1 MAPEGWAG
9 IEPASPLVEPVL
21 VPVRRGPQVA
31 DLAVAASTTT
41 ADVVAFL
48 PRLAVAVTP
57 DWLARLAAALGDGV
71 VAATPTLVH
80 PERPW
85 HRATEHDLLVRAA
98 GLSVAVDPDGS
109 PSVIARHAGGDVE
122 LARPPSEVIGAPLL
136 GLVVDRTAYLAAGGL
151 IEQEGDDDVAALD
164 LCARLRAAGGRVVH
178 VPGAALYDDRPVR
191 ARVELRRPIDPAA
204 AAWRGFVERHGPA
217 VVRAARES
225 RDRRDRWV
233 ITTAAPSARVAD
245 RWGDWHFGEAIG
257 RALEERGEDVRVQ
270 TLDAVDSLASRARDL
285 HLVVRGL
292 APVRR
297 TPGQRHVL
305 WVISH
310 PDDITAAECDE
321 ADLVLAA
328 SPMFAA
334 HLRTITSTP
343 VEVLLQATDTRRFFP
358 RPVARAHRHDVT
370 VVAKTRDVRRKAVAD
385 ALAAGLRPSIY
396 GGGWRGVVDPGLV
409 VADHVDNRDLP
420 VVYSSAG
427 VVLNDHWDDMRAW
440 GFVSNRLFDVL
451 ACGTPVISDVVAG
464 IDVLFGG
471 AVPTYD
477 TVAELGALVAEVLEH
492 PESARARAA
501 TGRSLVLAHH
511 SFARRAE
518 ELVELARRHGLTT

>member
-1 MAPEGWAG
+1 MPIALAG
-9 IEPASPLVEPVL
+9 CPNQPV
-21 VPVRRGPQVA
+21 PN
-31 DLAVAASTTT
+31 D
-41 ADVVAFL
+41 
-48 PRLAVAVTP
+48 
-57 DWLARLAAALGDGV
+57 
-71 VAATPTLVH
+71 
-80 PERPW
+80 
-85 HRATEHDLLVRAA
+85 
-98 GLSVAVDPDGS
+98 
-109 PSVIARHAGGDVE
+109 
-122 LARPPSEVIGAPLL
+122 
-136 GLVVDRTAYLAAGGL
+136 
-151 IEQEGDDDVAALD
+151 
-164 LCARLRAAGGRVVH
+164 
-178 VPGAALYDDRPVR
+178 
-191 ARVELRRPIDPAA
+191 
-204 AAWRGFVERHGPA
+204 
-217 VVRAARES
+217 
-225 RDRRDRWV
+225 
-233 ITTAAPSARVAD
+233 
-245 RWGDWHFGEAIG
+245 
-257 RALEERGEDVRVQ
+257 
-270 TLDAVDSLASRARDL
+270 
-285 HLVVRGL
+285 
-292 APVRR
+292 APVFVDA
-297 TPGQRHVL
+297 PV
-305 WVISH
+305 
-310 PDDITAAECDE
+310 PDAPNFQDAGPPCDTAAECDE
-321 ADLVLAA
+321 ADLVLVA

-396 GGGWRGVVDPGLV
+396 GGGWRGLVDPGLV
-409 VADHVDNRDLP
+409 VADHVDNHDLP

-451 ACGTPVISDVVAG
+451 ACGTPVISDAVAG
-464 IDVLFGG
+464 LDALFGG